1 MLSQRQMC
9 SRSCSSSSEGMGRG
23 RHRLPTK
30 EKLKDEC
37 EQRIASKEVGDHRV
51 FILSSTL
58 KLFFS
63 NQIISLFR
71 EQEGGN
77 RFLQTEN
84 LNCIALCEGKTG
96 LQSPKDGST
105 SPPRQIKN
113 SWFLILAWE
122 FLSKAGWMCPQW
134 SPQWNWERPAR
145 FGCVPTLTTCALVSS
160 LCE

>member
-1 MLSQRQMC
+1 
-9 SRSCSSSSEGMGRG
+9 MGRG

-51 FILSSTL
+51 FHFHSLINSEV
-58 KLFFS
+58 FFL

-96 LQSPKDGST
+96 L
-105 SPPRQIKN
+105 
-113 SWFLILAWE
+113 
-122 FLSKAGWMCPQW
+122 
-134 SPQWNWERPAR
+134 
-145 FGCVPTLTTCALVSS
+145 
-160 LCE
+160 